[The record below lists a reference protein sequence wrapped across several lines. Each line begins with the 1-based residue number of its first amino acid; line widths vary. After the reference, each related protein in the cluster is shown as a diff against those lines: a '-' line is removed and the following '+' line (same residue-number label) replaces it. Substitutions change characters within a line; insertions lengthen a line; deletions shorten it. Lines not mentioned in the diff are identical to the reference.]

1 MDHALTY
8 GSLFSGIEGFGLG
21 FEQAGMVPAW
31 RCEIDP
37 QCHQLLEKRWP
48 EIPVYDDVRT
58 VRGDAVGRVNVLCG
72 GFPCQDLSVAGR
84 RAGLAGERSGLFHEF
99 MRVAAELAPRWV
111 VIENVPGLLSSCG
124 CPECRAAVSAAAAA
138 TGSDEASFFEDEEKV
153 AAATKPDHRGRDMA
167 RVVGA
172 LADLGYGWCYRVLD
186 AQYFGVAQRRRRV
199 FIVGCLGEPARAAA
213 VLLEPESC
221 GGHLAPSREAGE
233 EVAGTLGGG
242 TPGSGPRNDTDRMT
256 FVPALTA
263 RCGNTQDDQQTGQL
277 VAFSHT
283 QGLDA
288 QPSEKSW
295 PTLRAEGGG
304 HAVAFSENQRGE
316 VLEHDYTYCL
326 QDGGGKPRQ
335 GYPAVRQGMAVR
347 RLTPLECE
355 RLQGFPDGWT
365 EGFADSVR
373 YRMLGNAA
381 CVPVAA
387 WIGRRLIRASE
398 TPSAISRSD
407 GWGTEGGGVG
417 RGT

>member
-37 QCHQLLEKRWP
+37 QCRRLLENRWP

-58 VRGDAVGRVNVLCG
+58 VRGDAVGRVDVLCG

-99 MRVAAELAPRWV
+99 MRVAAEFVPRWV
-111 VIENVPGLLSSCG
+111 VIENVPGLLSSNG
-124 CPECRAAVSAAAAA
+124 
-138 TGSDEASFFEDEEKV
+138 
-153 AAATKPDHRGRDMA
+153 GRDMG
-167 RVVGA
+167 VVLGT
-172 LADLGYGWCYRVLD
+172 LDDLGYGWCYRVLD

-213 VLLEPESC
+213 VLIEPESC
-221 GGHLAPSREAGE
+221 SGNLAPSREAGQ

-242 TPGSGPRNDTDRMT
+242 SGSRGWAPDTDRMT
-256 FVPALTA
+256 FIA
-263 RCGNTQDDQQTGQL
+263 D
-277 VAFSHT
+277 
-283 QGLDA
+283 
-288 QPSEKSW
+288 
-295 PTLRAEGGG
+295 TLRSHPRPGSVPIALQPTNGIDVMAGPTSPPLKVG
-304 HAVAFSENQRGE
+304 SGIGIPSGPAVALSENQRGE
-316 VLEHDYTYCL
+316 VLETDYAHQMTV
-326 QDGGGKPRQ
+326 GGGKPGQ
-335 GYPAVRQGMAVR
+335 GYPAVRQGMTVR
-347 RLTPLECE
+347 RLNPLECE

-373 YRMLGNAA
+373 YRMLGNAV

-387 WIGRRLIRASE
+387 WIGRRLRD
-398 TPSAISRSD
+398 PSAISRSD
-407 GWGTEGGGVG
+407 G
-417 RGT
+417 